1 MAAGCADVCRHRS
14 ETAVSVRPCGAGKL
28 AKDLPCLHRS
38 LGSRLAEQSQPF
50 RSASGKKI
58 LGNAQIP
65 NSLNIPDPDNNVEAV
80 RIENVPVGTYLIQ
93 VTASNLL
100 KGPQDFALVVTG
112 ENVSTLVPI

>member
-1 MAAGCADVCRHRS
+1 MIDDS
-14 ETAVSVRPCGAGKL
+14 
-28 AKDLPCLHRS
+28 
-38 LGSRLAEQSQPF
+38 
-50 RSASGKKI
+50 
-58 LGNAQIP
+58 NAQIP